1 MYAIGID
8 ISKGKSTVAIIK
20 DGDIFVKPFS
30 IDHTDEGVNFLIS
43 KISNVNPKDIK
54 FVMESTGIYHF
65 PVLFK
70 LLDSKYFVAVE
81 NAFLLK
87 KFFDVSLRKVK
98 TDKLDAVK
106 IAKYCYSNWNNL
118 KPYCVQDSIYTDLQF
133 LSRQYSQFIALKVKA
148 KVNFCNLL
156 DVIFPGFESCF
167 NSDSNQYDFM
177 LDIFEKFYHPSLIA
191 TLTEDEFFYEITKI
205 NADKK
210 RGLRSTITRI
220 AHDLYTLA
228 NSTLSARPA
237 NESTQLICLT
247 CVNNLR
253 GLESATNDILTQMDA
268 IASTLPE
275 FDTVSKMS
283 GVGKKTRSR
292 IIAEIGDVRRYNS
305 ASSLIAYAGIDTP
318 PYQSGNF
325 SATQIHITKR
335 GNKHLRK
342 CGYEIMRSL
351 KMTKPTKDTAVF
363 DYILKKEAEG
373 KSKAVCK
380 IAGLNKF
387 LRIYYARVKE
397 VYV

>member
-54 FVMESTGIYHF
+54 FVMEATGIYHF